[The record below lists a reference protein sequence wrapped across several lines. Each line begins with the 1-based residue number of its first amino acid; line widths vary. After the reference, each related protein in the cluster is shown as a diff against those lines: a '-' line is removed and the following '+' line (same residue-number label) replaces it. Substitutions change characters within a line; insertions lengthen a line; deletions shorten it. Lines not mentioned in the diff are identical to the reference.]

1 MIKETKQK
9 NSARAFISFD
19 ALFSILPI
27 VFMVSFIIQ
36 MMSLTVSDA
45 AYTMEKRENFNFLV
59 ATADYVVK
67 TGSVMQGS
75 TGQYITPNWIDTD
88 FSEIEYE
95 IYQGTGWDVAIDV
108 GDEPPVDDATC
119 IYRLVVVGG
128 SRPED
133 GEIKK
138 LYVCG

>member
-1 MIKETKQK
+1 MKPTG
-9 NSARAFISFD
+9 NSHKAFISFD
-19 ALFSILPI
+19 ALFSILPV

-36 MMSLTVSDA
+36 SMAVAVSDA
-45 AYTMEKRENFNFLV
+45 AYSMEKREEFNLLV

-67 TGSVMQGS
+67 AGAAKQGS
-75 TGQYITPNWIDTD
+75 TAEYIIPNWIDDSLLDSIENEISDPHNIGREIVITTD
-88 FSEIEYE
+88 EYGIPE
-95 IYQGTGWDVAIDV
+95 
-108 GDEPPVDDATC
+108 DATC

-128 SRPED
+128 SKPED